1 MHMSANRT
9 EVCTRNARTMGSTW
23 SLTLKKLTVS
33 CTPQRPSAFEK
44 SKRRSKFMSDKTVN
58 KAVQAT
64 QNFFERRDDLDQITS
79 LRVWETTTDDEY
91 AGNPF
96 EFREELEKN
105 ADELQG
111 LVIEQ
116 QDRFDIVIRRK

>member
-1 MHMSANRT
+1 
-9 EVCTRNARTMGSTW
+9 
-23 SLTLKKLTVS
+23 
-33 CTPQRPSAFEK
+33 
-44 SKRRSKFMSDKTVN
+44 MSDKTVN